1 MPRDPLSHR
10 TRRRQRTPWEL
21 FLLASVL
28 VNVAA
33 IRSLGAFAETWPVD
47 DRSPSG
53 PITLTI
59 VEPPP
64 EEEAA
69 VPEEPEPDDQGQLV
83 EIAPPKEEERPEE
96 AEYLAEYDNV
106 VEEETRSERFE
117 VNPEVLSPEHSD
129 EQMAEMEDLVDVN
142 AEQESTGATTGNNRF
157 DPDRDGTLASLPS
170 KWKVTNKEGPDAPT
184 LSSQTTSQLAGAP
197 QNDLLREKRGDATQL
212 NTKEYLY
219 AGYLQRIRRL
229 VNFYWQQNIDNLP
242 SSVRLSRPLYT
253 TDVKSI
259 LNGDGAL
266 EYIEV
271 TGESGSPEL
280 DDAVVRAFRVAGPF
294 PNPPEGLIEK
304 DGRVYLPDMSFTVT
318 LGVARAR
325 YEGIDPRAGVQ
336 FPGIL
341 KSPR

>member
-1 MPRDPLSHR
+1 LARNALTIRS
-10 TRRRQRTPWEL
+10 RRRRRTPWEL
-21 FLLASVL
+21 FLLASIL
-28 VNVAA
+28 VNGLVL
-33 IRSLGAFAETWPVD
+33 RGLGEFREVWPE
-47 DRSPSG
+47 REREPAG

-59 VEPPP
+59 VQPPS
-64 EEEAA
+64 EEQELEI
-69 VPEEPEPDDQGQLV
+69 EEPEPDEVGQLV
-83 EIAPPKEEERPEE
+83 EIAPPPEEKRPEE

-106 VEEETRSERFE
+106 VEEETRSEQFK
-117 VNPEVLSPEHSD
+117 VNPEILSPEFSD
-129 EQMAEMEDLVDVN
+129 EEMAEMEDLLDVN

-170 KWKVTNKEGPDAPT
+170 KWKVTNREGPDAPM
-184 LSSQTTSQLAGAP
+184 LSSQTTSQLSGAP
-197 QNDLLREKRGDATQL
+197 QNDLLREKRGEATQL

-219 AGYLQRIRRL
+219 AGYMQRIRRL

-242 SSVRLSRPLYT
+242 SSVRLARPMYT
-253 TDVKSI
+253 TAVKSI
-259 LNGDGAL
+259 LNADGAL

-271 TGESGSPEL
+271 TTESGSPEL

-304 DGRVYLPDMSFTVT
+304 DGRVYLPDMTFTVQ